1 MSYIRLTEQ
10 DDAGVPTPPAN
21 KVNIFVDDVT
31 GEPSM
36 KNDAGT
42 VTTLKG
48 AQGDPGEGIPT
59 GGTAGQRLA
68 KIDGTDYN
76 TEWVDPVDSSPL
88 TTKGDIFVYGTDNDR
103 LPVGTNGQALVADS
117 TQALGVKW
125 DDVAG
130 SSPLTTKGDILT
142 YDTDDA
148 RLPVGANGSILT
160 ADSAETT
167 GIKWGD
173 PADLGSYLLL
183 GSLSDVTTG
192 SVADGDVLTFD
203 SGSGEWINAPAS
215 GGGSSPLTTKGDVYV
230 YGSADARLPV
240 GTDGQTIVADSTQA
254 LGVKWAA
261 AGTGDVVAANNNT
274 LSGNN
279 AFTGTNTFNNIN
291 LDMDGSSSGSPR
303 TIGFSNFSSGEYWRS
318 FDTIQGGWGS
328 KTQLW
333 NYYGFKIK
341 GNNQAAGIPAYETGT
356 NDDPSLEVV
365 GTQTAVPVLVV
376 TGAASQT
383 SPLQEW
389 RNSGGSVLASVSASG
404 AFSGVP
410 TLTGNNTMSGANTF
424 SGANSFTA
432 TTNTF
437 KNIAVDMDGSD
448 TTTPR
453 TIGPSNIS
461 AGEVWRVMDFAQGGW
476 AVRTQ
481 LYSYYGFTIKGG
493 NQTAVPSFASGDN
506 ADASLNVLGSDQ
518 TAATTLAVT
527 AVTSQTGDLQEW
539 RNSSGTMVAQVT
551 VAGKFETTDEIELT
565 TASDGIILKSPDGT
579 RYRVTVANGGTLSVA
594 AA

>member
-1 MSYIRLTEQ
+1 MASYLRLTEQ
-10 DDAGVPTPPAN
+10 DDAGVPTPPTG

-48 AQGDPGEGIPT
+48 VQGDPGEGVPT

-76 TEWVDPVDSSPL
+76 TEWVDPVDASPL

-130 SSPLTTKGDILT
+130 ASPLTTKGDILT

-173 PADLGSYLLL
+173 PADIGSYLLL

-240 GTDGQTIVADSTQA
+240 GTDGQVLTADSAQT
-254 LGVKWAA
+254 LGVKWATAGAGDVTA
-261 AGTGDVVAANNNT
+261 AGNNT
-274 LSGNN
+274 
-279 AFTGTNTFNNIN
+279 FTGTN
-291 LDMDGSSSGSPR
+291 S
-303 TIGFSNFSSGEYWRS
+303 FSSNPTT
-318 FDTIQGGWGS
+318 FQGL
-328 KTQLW
+328 T
-333 NYYGFKIK
+333 F
-341 GNNQAAGIPAYETGT
+341 
-356 NDDPSLEVV
+356 
-365 GTQTAVPVLVV
+365 
-376 TGAASQT
+376 TGANGSGFQT
-383 SPLQEW
+383 TQFRP
-389 RNSGGSVLASVSASG
+389 N
-404 AFSGVP
+404 
-410 TLTGNNTMSGANTF
+410 
-424 SGANSFTA
+424 
-432 TTNTF
+432 
-437 KNIAVDMDGSD
+437 
-448 TTTPR
+448 
-453 TIGPSNIS
+453 
-461 AGEVWRVMDFAQGGW
+461 AGTRALFAQFMPNGDSRALFQCFNSDFQADSTNYQVIEFGYNT
-476 AVRTQ
+476 ARTSA
-481 LYSYYGFTIKGG
+481 Y
-493 NQTAVPSFASGDN
+493 V
-506 ADASLNVLGSDQ
+506 ASLNAGSKGKLPLAFSVGGTTGDFTGLTITTSDSVQIGGNTSVNGRIGINTSTPPTSGEVLQVNGNETLSGSMAVSGRIATNTSTTPSSGAYIQTPNIDITGANDSGTLVITNTNNSAATSVTDLAIGDVVLVSYQ
-518 TAATTLAVT
+518 TANNGGGALFTEVSNGAFTVRSSANVT
-527 AVTSQTGDLQEW
+527 ADTTINW
-539 RNSSGTMVAQVT
+539 RV
-551 VAGKFETTDEIELT
+551 IH
-565 TASDGIILKSPDGT
+565 
-579 RYRVTVANGGTLSVA
+579 
-594 AA
+594 